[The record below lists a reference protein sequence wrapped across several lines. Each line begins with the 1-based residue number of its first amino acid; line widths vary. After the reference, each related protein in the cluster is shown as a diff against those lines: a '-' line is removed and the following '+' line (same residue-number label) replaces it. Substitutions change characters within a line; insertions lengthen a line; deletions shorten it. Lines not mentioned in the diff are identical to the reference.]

1 MLDYYNLVPI
11 FGKGKPIKFA
21 IDRVTRL
28 GRDIIND
35 KGIKG
40 LQDIAK
46 EVKGFSPRLADMLE
60 KAASSLES
68 GKELDGNRIKKL
80 IEESQ
85 RYRRLT
91 DHNRRN
97 RINESLRQ
105 KNKPIEQPK
114 TEQPKTEL
122 KEKPNKPGVTLYST
136 ITKSKKWLNEHPK
149 IVIPAGIAAFS
160 SSGREYI
167 GKLFDWYLHG
177 SPTDSTVKQD
187 SVKQSPVSQQ
197 NVNQQVVKKPVDT
210 VDSIL
215 NNIKKENLDV
225 PQQSQRYEDVND
237 IFDESQ
243 W

>member
-1 MLDYYNLVPI
+1 MLDYYNLIPI
-11 FGKGKPIKFA
+11 FRKGKPVEL
-21 IDRVTRL
+21 VTRL
-28 GRDIIND
+28 GRNIIND
-35 KGIKG
+35 KGVKG

-60 KAASSLES
+60 KAASSLKS
-68 GKELDGNRIKKL
+68 GKELNENKIKKL

-97 RINESLRQ
+97 RINETLRQ
-105 KNKPIEQPK
+105 KPKPVEQPK
-114 TEQPKTEL
+114 PKLE
-122 KEKPNKPGVTLYST
+122 EKPNKPGLTLYST

-149 IVIPAGIAAFS
+149 IVIPAGIVAFS

-177 SPTDSTVKQD
+177 SPTNSTVKQD
-187 SVKQSPVSQQ
+187 SVKQDSVKQSTISQQ
-197 NVNQQVVKKPVDT
+197 NVNQQAVPQPVDT

-225 PQQSQRYEDVND
+225 PQQSQRYTDVND